1 MGEIATVYGRIR
13 YTTFLK
19 HFFAILFYGVA
30 IRKFSDLWL
39 RITAALRQQDK
50 VSERRSLDV

>member
-1 MGEIATVYGRIR
+1 MGETATVYGRIR

-19 HFFAILFYGVA
+19 HFFGSFFNGVA
-30 IRKFSDLWL
+30 IRKFSDLWS